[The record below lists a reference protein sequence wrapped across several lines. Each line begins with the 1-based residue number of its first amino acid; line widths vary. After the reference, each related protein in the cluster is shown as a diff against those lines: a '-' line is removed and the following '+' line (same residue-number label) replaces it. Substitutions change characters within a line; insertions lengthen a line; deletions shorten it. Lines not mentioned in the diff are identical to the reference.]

1 MWPSSPPLPPYSKTT
16 RRLIPKP
23 LLPLFTHTLQ
33 PVLHHH
39 PCVALNTR
47 ICPRFVSLQSER
59 LGHLHAL
66 RHALS
71 SGSKVAPPPHI
82 VQHASLGGRRNDS
95 SFFLFVYYCYRHS
108 CGRVGA
114 CARGSADA
122 RARTEAVIPRG
133 GAVIE
138 MGETHARYIGLRRVA
153 RASV

>member
-71 SGSKVAPPPHI
+71 SGSKVAPPPHT
-82 VQHASLGGRRNDS
+82 VQHALGSSILLCSFWLAAVPPSLQ
-95 SFFLFVYYCYRHS
+95 
-108 CGRVGA
+108 RVRV
-114 CARGSADA
+114 CARGSGDV
-122 RARTEAVIPRG
+122 RGRSEAVNPRGG

-138 MGETHARYIGLRRVA
+138 TGDQVHDT
-153 RASV
+153 